1 MKKEETKKICIGSG
15 DTTFRRDFEKML
27 SKLQG
32 IISRQKIEEFGIELN
47 TEILQDL
54 IAGGENTGKTV
65 LERLNKDL
73 LDDASLPII
82 RRQKEQMYNQL
93 LHEFELLKVAVHKLV
108 KDFPYV
114 LPEMYFIGD
123 DGWIHAQEEAF
134 ALCDEQGKIYIDK
147 PEQIEVYHQAIKAI
161 DEINKLQE
169 MAAKY
174 YCSALGHR
182 AVIGFEKD
190 TARLYPGALIECHS
204 SGIFVRMFEGKK
216 Q

>member
-1 MKKEETKKICIGSG
+1 MKKEETKRICIGVGSN
-15 DTTFRRDFEKML
+15 TFRSDFEKML

-32 IISRQKIEEFGIELN
+32 VVTRQKIEEFGIELN

-54 IAGGENTGKTV
+54 IAGGETTGKTV

-93 LHEFELLKVAVHKLV
+93 LQEFEQLKVDIHKSV
-108 KDFPYV
+108 KNFPYI

-147 PEQIEVYHQAIKAI
+147 PEQIEVYQQAMKTI

-169 MAAKY
+169 MATKY
-174 YCSALGHR
+174 ACNALGYR

-190 TARLYPGALIECHS
+190 TAHLYPGTLIECHS
-204 SGIFVRMFEGKK
+204 NGIFARMYGNEK

>member
-1 MKKEETKKICIGSG
+1 MKKEETKIICIGVG
-15 DTTFRRDFEKML
+15 ETTFRQDFEKML

-32 IISRQKIEEFGIELN
+32 IINRQKVEEFGVELS
-47 TEILQDL
+47 TEVLQDL
-54 IAGGENTGKTV
+54 IAGGENTGKNV

-73 LDDASLPII
+73 LDDVSLPII

-93 LHEFELLKVAVHKLV
+93 LQEFEQLKVAVHKSA

-174 YCSALGHR
+174 ACNALGYR

-190 TARLYPGALIECHS
+190 TARLYPGTLIECHS
-204 SGIFVRMFEGKK
+204 NGIFARMYGNEK